1 MECDCYFCEIK
12 RNNKIRIEPILK
24 SVDIDTFNTIY
35 IPTTTSTSS
44 TSSTTSS
51 KPSTTSTSSTSTTT
65 STSSTSSTST
75 ALLCDC
81 DEVWSCEDGY
91 IDDIEVKVVNPL
103 NNNDVVNIGYNKI
116 VHTIPTSIPST
127 TTSTPSTSSST
138 TASTPSTS
146 STSTT
151 TSTSSTSSSTT
162 TSTPSTPSTLSP
174 PIISLTYIPIPFTYI
189 DNQTVISHIT
199 ANSKFERVRSRLVLY
214 NSGNYNVT
222 LAYILYVQSNPVD
235 VEISTITP
243 NSTYTY
249 NLTYTNKI
257 NTTNNI
263 NIYTKLAIVD
273 GNIDYI
279 KIPHFTNVDLNR
291 IVWLE

>member
-12 RNNKIRIEPILK
+12 RNSKIRIEPILK
-24 SVDIDTFNTIY
+24 SADIDTIY
-35 IPTTTSTSS
+35 IPTSTS
-44 TSSTTSS
+44 TSS
-51 KPSTTSTSSTSTTT
+51 KPSTRSTSSITSS

-75 ALLCDC
+75 LLCDC
-81 DEVWSCEDGY
+81 DEVWLCENGY

-116 VHTIPTSIPST
+116 VHKIPTST
-127 TTSTPSTSSST
+127 QSTSSS
-138 TASTPSTS
+138 P
-146 STSTT
+146 T
-151 TSTSSTSSSTT
+151 TSTQSK
-162 TSTPSTPSTLSP
+162 LSP

-189 DNQTVISHIT
+189 DNQTVISHIIT
-199 ANSKFERVRSRLVLY
+199 NSKFERVRSRLILY

-222 LAYILYVQSNPVD
+222 LAYILYVQSNPVEI
-235 VEISTITP
+235 EISTIIP
-243 NSTYTY
+243 NSIHTY

-279 KIPHFTNVDLNR
+279 KIPHFVNVDLNR